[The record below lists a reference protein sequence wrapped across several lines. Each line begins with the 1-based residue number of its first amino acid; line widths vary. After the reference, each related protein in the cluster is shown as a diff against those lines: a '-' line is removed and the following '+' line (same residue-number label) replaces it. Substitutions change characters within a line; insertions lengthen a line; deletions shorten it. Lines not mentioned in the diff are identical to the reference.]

1 MRVVRIPTSN
11 GIDDIKLIADDD
23 AEAIFI
29 RQLAEAGTLSSLSTS
44 ASSSVVFRAISVQ
57 PSSIGVSE
65 SLISRG
71 KVGKYDFSIRQ
82 NESHLIGMT
91 FSKNDTPL
99 DLTAYS
105 SIKLQVKPSKTSS
118 AIITLDLTSGLTVTG
133 DDSNALNIEFLSTQT
148 KELCNETYYYDI
160 LFVGAASNIYY
171 VEGKIT
177 VKKSVTR

>member
-44 ASSSVVFRAISVQ
+44 ASSSVTFRAISVL
-57 PSSIGVSE
+57 PSTTAVPDT
-65 SLISRG
+65 LISKG
-71 KVGKYDFSIRQ
+71 KVGKYDFVVRQ
-82 NESHLIGMT
+82 NESHTLGMT
-91 FSKNDTPL
+91 FIKNDVPL
-99 DLTAYS
+99 DLTAYT

-118 AIITLDLTSGLTVTG
+118 ALITLDLTAGLTISGV
-133 DDSNALNIEFLSTQT
+133 DSNALQIAFSAAQT

-160 LFVGAASNIYY
+160 LFTGAASNIYY